1 MDGLLLVDKPVGRSS
16 AGIVRLIRGRLQ
28 ARAAGHTGTLD
39 PRATGLLVVLLGR
52 ATKLAPYLEG
62 LEKEYETTIR
72 LGVITDTDDLDGEV
86 LERRPVT
93 AGHAEIAS
101 ALARFTGT
109 IEQRPPAYSAV
120 QVGGERAY
128 RRARRGQSVTLAARR
143 VTIHALETLSS
154 DPLRLR
160 IVCSAGT
167 YVRSLARD
175 LGEAL
180 GCGGAVESLRR
191 TRVGPFRVAGAKE
204 DPLPADVRPAEEAVS
219 FLPPVELGDEAA
231 ERFVCGEPVEIAGD
245 GLVRVRGPKGF
256 VGIGRRGAGLLRA
269 ERVLIC

>member
-52 ATKLAPYLEG
+52 ATKLAPFLEG

-72 LGVITDTDDLDGEV
+72 LGVVTETDDLDGEIV
-86 LERRPVT
+86 ARRPVT
-93 AGHAEIAS
+93 AGPAQIAA

-128 RRARRGQSVTLAARR
+128 RRARRGERVTLAPRR
-143 VTIHALETLSS
+143 VTLHTLELLDA

-160 IVCSAGT
+160 IVCSPGT

-191 TRVGPFRVAGAKE
+191 TRVGPFRVDGAKE
-204 DPLPADVRPAEEAVS
+204 DPLPADVRPIEEAVC
-219 FLPPVELGDEAA
+219 FLPPVELGAEAA
-231 ERFVCGEPVEIAGD
+231 RRFACGDPVEASGD
-245 GLVRVRGPKGF
+245 GPVRVRGPEGF
-256 VGIGRRGAGLLRA
+256 VGIGRLGGGLLRA
-269 ERVLIC
+269 ERILIC